1 MDKAANGRWA
11 VAAMFLVNGFMMG
24 AWAPQ
29 IPLML
34 PRLGIGSAVMGLL
47 ILMIGAGA
55 VGAMLFA
62 GKLIAAHGSR
72 RMVLVFAALFLPY
85 WEAGKDGIVK
95 NVLLYSSY
103 PVDYGLSTFFRA
115 DWLKWLFVAGLFI
128 YPLAVRTADLTQ
140 RLLLSALFFL
150 VFTTGFGNQYQI
162 GRAHV

>member
-62 GKLIAAHGSR
+62 GKLIADRKS
-72 RMVLVFAALFLPY
+72 VV
-85 WEAGKDGIVK
+85 
-95 NVLLYSSY
+95 
-103 PVDYGLSTFFRA
+103 
-115 DWLKWLFVAGLFI
+115 
-128 YPLAVRTADLTQ
+128 
-140 RLLLSALFFL
+140 
-150 VFTTGFGNQYQI
+150 
-162 GRAHV
+162 